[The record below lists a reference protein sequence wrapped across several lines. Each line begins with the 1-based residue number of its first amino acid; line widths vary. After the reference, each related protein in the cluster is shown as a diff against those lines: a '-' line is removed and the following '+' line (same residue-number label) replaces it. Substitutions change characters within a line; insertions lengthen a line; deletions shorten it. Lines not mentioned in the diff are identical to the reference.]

1 MRVLTFAL
9 LLVAS
14 AANGQRFQSD
24 ESTAKHFAIGGS
36 IGMSVGALRGPLWA
50 GAGATAMGLAKE
62 IGDSRAGGSGFNTMD
77 LGATAMGGILGGW
90 ISYRLTTLINKRKR
104 YAKNLNRRYDA
115 HHWDEQLR
123 NHYQPQ
129 SMRTEEGQRGA
140 W

>member
-14 AANGQRFQSD
+14 AANGQRFEPN
-24 ESTAKHFAIGGS
+24 ESTAKHFAIGGA
-36 IGMSVGALRGPLWA
+36 IGMSVGSLRGPIWA
-50 GAGATAMGLAKE
+50 GVGAGAMGLAKE
-62 IGDSRAGGSGFNTMD
+62 IGDSRAGGTGFNTLD
-77 LGATAMGGILGGW
+77 LASTAMGGILGGW

-104 YAKNLNRRYDA
+104 YAKNSNHHVHA